1 MAEKK
6 LIRPKEGRMIAGV
19 CAGIG
24 KYFDVDPTWVRI
36 IWVIVSFF
44 GYVIPGVIIYII
56 AALIIPEEEE
66 GVLDAEYVVKEE
78 REA

>member
-6 LIRPKEGRMIAGV
+6 LFRPKEGRMIAGV

-24 KYFDVDPTWVRI
+24 KYFNVDPTWVRI
-36 IWVIVSFF
+36 VWAIVSLL
-44 GYVIPGVIIYII
+44 GYIIPGVLIYII
-56 AALIIPEEEE
+56 AAIIIPEEEE
-66 GVLDAEYVVKEE
+66 GVLDAEYVVREE